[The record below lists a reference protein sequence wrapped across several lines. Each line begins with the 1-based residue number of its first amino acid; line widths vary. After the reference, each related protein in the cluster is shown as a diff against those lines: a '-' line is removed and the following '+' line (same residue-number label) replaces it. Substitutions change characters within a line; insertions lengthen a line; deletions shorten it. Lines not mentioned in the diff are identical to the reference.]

1 MKRLSKRSGF
11 TFVELVASMTILA
24 IAIVPASKYLTDS
37 MTLRRGLEWNDVM
50 LSNAIMTIE
59 QQMATVNGSFTTTQ
73 ESGTLATRGFA
84 NLGYDIVRSDSAAT
98 GGITGLLMS
107 IKVRVWLD
115 ENSNQVLDTG
125 ERVVELQTKMARSV
139 GS

>member
-1 MKRLSKRSGF
+1 MKRLRKHSGF

-37 MTLRRGLEWNDVM
+37 MTLRRSLEWNDVM

-59 QQMATVNGSFTTTQ
+59 QQMAAVNGAFTTTK
-73 ESGTLATRGFA
+73 ESGTLASRGFA
-84 NLGYDIVRSDSAAT
+84 NLSYDIIRSDSSAT
-98 GGITGLLMS
+98 GGIPGLLMS

-115 ENSNQVLDTG
+115 ENNNQTLDAN